1 MRLFEEISGHDAL
14 LLIEASKKGMHRTLS
29 GRFVKLGSE
38 ECRRDIE
45 KRIADMSHHRD
56 ESGAGTDSRSYYSGV
71 LRVLRRKLRENDRI
85 MLSLENQKQKTKKDA
100 RLTESTNED
109 MASRILLLAGL
120 L

>member
-1 MRLFEEISGHDAL
+1 MRLFEEMSGHEAL

-29 GRFVKLGSE
+29 GKFVKLGSE
-38 ECRRDIE
+38 ECKKDIE

-85 MLSLENQKQKTKKDA
+85 MLSSNIGKQKKKNA
-100 RLTESTNED
+100 PKLTENVEEEA
-109 MASRILLLAGL
+109 ASRILLLAGL